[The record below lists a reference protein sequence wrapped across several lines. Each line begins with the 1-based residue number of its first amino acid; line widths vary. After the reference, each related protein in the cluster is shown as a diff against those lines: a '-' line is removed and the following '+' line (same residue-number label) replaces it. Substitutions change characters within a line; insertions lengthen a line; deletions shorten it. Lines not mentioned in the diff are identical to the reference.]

1 MSPAAVASAPGPA
14 PAAPAAPARPATGGK
29 RSGDPFDAFLR
40 GAVESAPQDER
51 AETRP
56 HAVRESTVVHEK
68 DASGSPQAPASA
80 PPASAPPAGAAELQ
94 GSVLQG
100 SVPVVVAPSG
110 GMPGAGGPAAGA
122 GKADPGAILGNAVKS
137 PATELGGLAASTP
150 LAAAASTEKVPS
162 AAVSGAGSVS
172 APAQPTGGVP
182 PSAAMTEAI
191 SALTAGSPA
200 STPAAKSAEP
210 GPSRQKSLEARSG
223 MPPVRPASSAT
234 PLASAGMASEGS
246 ARETAHGTPVAPG
259 ARILAVAPQPPHT
272 TVVRTAAAPASAAV
286 AGAAGAVSPSPSG
299 PVQPAREK
307 APAVE
312 PSPPAA
318 PSPQP
323 LVADR
328 TLASPPAA
336 ATPATPTP
344 AASTPSL
351 TAQLARPVFT
361 LAAAG
366 AGEHVMTVHVT
377 PDALGPVTVQA
388 HVGGEGVRVELFA
401 PTDAGRDA
409 LRAILPDLRGDLSG
423 AGLSGTLDL
432 SSQSQPSPHQ
442 DPSAAGRHPFAEMA
456 EQRRTGSATVAT
468 AASTR
473 SLPSAPADGSAH
485 TIDLI
490 V

>member
-29 RSGDPFDAFLR
+29 GSGDPFDAFLR

-56 HAVRESTVVHEK
+56 HAVRESAVVHEK
-68 DASGSPQAPASA
+68 DASGSAQAPASA
-80 PPASAPPAGAAELQ
+80 PPASAVELQ

-100 SVPVVVAPSG
+100 SVPVPVVVAPRG
-110 GMPGAGGPAAGA
+110 GMPGAGGLAAGA

-150 LAAAASTEKVPS
+150 LAATAAASTEKVPS

-182 PSAAMTEAI
+182 PSTAMTEAI

-200 STPAAKSAEP
+200 STPAAKTTEP
-210 GPSRQKSLEARSG
+210 GPSRQKSLEARGG

-246 ARETAHGTPVAPG
+246 GRETAHGTPVALG

-272 TVVRTAAAPASAAV
+272 TVVRTAAAPASAAG

-351 TAQLARPVFT
+351 TSQLARPVFT

-409 LRAILPDLRGDLSG
+409 LRAILPDLRRDLSG

-442 DPSAAGRHPFAEMA
+442 DPSAAGPHPFAEMA

-468 AASTR
+468 TASTR
-473 SLPSAPADGSAH
+473 PLPSAPADGSAH